1 MKICFK
7 DFICIFS
14 TIIKRK
20 MNNKTLENVMD
31 SKTIKS
37 DNNII
42 IRVAILSD
50 EPLGWGSGKH
60 YFPMI
65 LNKYSWNKQGVT
77 YTIQTAYISD
87 KEILNGVL
95 TRDNFDVLLAP
106 GGGVGDGE
114 AVAKGFTFL
123 PKVRKW
129 KKQIKTFIEQ
139 GGGYIGICGG
149 TAMATEL
156 VTASGK
162 HETLMEKLYNKS
174 AIGFTQV
181 KSYYKDLAL
190 PIFCVSQWNNP
201 GKIGAMGYIFS
212 FAPGETKDGKK
223 IHTGGVPIDFLI
235 NKNHPI
241 FSDVSDSSI
250 RIRWWGGPGL
260 ILPKTSDRTIDV
272 LASFPEVDLSENP
285 NTAIYAWRYTGG
297 FIGLIKSLLH
307 SFQLIKKEK
316 DSLKN
321 LFMYAYF
328 LAGKWEKSQ
337 QKIIMDLQKKPSI
350 TTEIFPNENNA
361 RIVLCTSHPEYMIW
375 WDGNIKE
382 VNDQDFICLGNGLHQ
397 WKNIENL
404 SSDLR
409 DEFTYTWWIV
419 RRFVAWA
426 AKVPDGSLPPIEKGI
441 MTDEAKR
448 ILSTNVFW
456 DESLVDQMKNI

>member
-1 MKICFK
+1 
-7 DFICIFS
+7 
-14 TIIKRK
+14 
-20 MNNKTLENVMD
+20 MD
-31 SKTIKS
+31 SKTINTE
-37 DNNII
+37 NNVL
-42 IRVAILSD
+42 IRVAILSE
-50 EPLGWGSGKH
+50 EPLGWGSGKQ

-65 LNKYSWNKQGVT
+65 LNDYSWNKHGNT
-77 YTIQTAYISD
+77 YTIQTTYISD
-87 KEILNGVL
+87 KEIVNGKL
-95 TRDNFDVLLAP
+95 TRDLFDVLLAP

-129 KKQIKTFIEQ
+129 KKQILTFIEH

-156 VTASGK
+156 ATASGK

-190 PIFCVSQWNNP
+190 PIFCLSQWNHP
-201 GKIGAMGYIFS
+201 DKIGAMGYIFS
-212 FAPGETKDGKK
+212 FSPGETKSGKR
-223 IHTGGVPIDFLI
+223 IHTGGVPIDYII

-241 FSDVSDSSI
+241 FSDVSDNTV

-260 ILPKTSDRTIDV
+260 IVPENSNRTIDV
-272 LASFPEVDLSENP
+272 LASFPSVDLSENP
-285 NTAIYAWRYTGG
+285 ETSINAWRYTGG
-297 FIGLIKSLLH
+297 FFGLIKSLFR

-321 LFMYAYF
+321 LFLYAFF
-328 LAGKWEKSQ
+328 LAGKWEKSN
-337 QKIIMDLQKKPSI
+337 QKIIMDLQEKPSI
-350 TTEIFPNENNA
+350 TTEIYPNEKKA

-375 WDGNIKE
+375 WGGTIEESIDQE
-382 VNDQDFICLGNGLHQ
+382 VPCLGNGLHQ
-397 WKNIENL
+397 WKNIDIS
-404 SSDLR
+404 SSDLH
-409 DEFTYTWWIV
+409 DKFTYTWWIV

-426 AKVPDGSLPPIEKGI
+426 AKVPDEALPPIEKGNI
-441 MTDEAKR
+441 TDEAKR

-456 DESLVDQMKNI
+456 DGTLVDQMKNI